1 MNCWHS
7 WCSSNNLRP
16 RPHDTQVQFDQIR
29 RFLKVL
35 DNKFYDKSSPKNW
48 QLFGLLWKTLLLY
61 QKLLW
66 LVLAYLGKNWATLYS
81 NIWSHCMQQRN
92 RKTCERKYFLKFWAN
107 HGLFLLFFNYCYFTN
122 ECQTKVSIKI
132 WKIAWIV
139 GSGFKHWTAGWK
151 SQTKSQWL
159 MW

>member
-92 RKTCERKYFLKFWAN
+92 LVILHATAKSQNLREKVFFEILGQPRPLSFIFQL
-107 HGLFLLFFNYCYFTN
+107 LLFHKWMPN
-122 ECQTKVSIKI
+122 KSIN
-132 WKIAWIV
+132 
-139 GSGFKHWTAGWK
+139 
-151 SQTKSQWL
+151 
-159 MW
+159 